1 MRRRFLAGIVA
12 VLFVIAG
19 ASQVLAA
26 ESAADDPM
34 GAEEFVRQLSN
45 DALGILNDTTLTQS
59 ERDQAFR
66 ELLKR
71 GFALDYVSR
80 LVLGRHG
87 RTASRAQLA
96 EYNRV
101 FPEYILR
108 IYSSRLTEYGDEEF
122 LVGGTAPAGKR
133 DIYVRIK
140 IVRPDGPPLTGD
152 WRLRKIKGD
161 FKVIDLKIEGISM
174 VITQRDEFLTK
185 IASSGLDSLIAD
197 LRRQAELDIAP
208 TANAAVE

>member
-1 MRRRFLAGIVA
+1 MRRKFLTGIVA
-12 VLFVIAG
+12 VFFAISG

-26 ESAADDPM
+26 GSAAEDPM

-66 ELLKR
+66 DLLKR
-71 GFALDYVSR
+71 GFALDYVGR

-87 RTASRAQLA
+87 RTASRVQLD

-122 LVGGTAPAGKR
+122 LVDGTTPAGKR
-133 DIYVRIK
+133 DIYVRVR
-140 IVRPDGPPLTGD
+140 IVRPDGPPLAGD
-152 WRLRKIKGD
+152 WRIRKIKGD

-174 VITQRDEFLTK
+174 VITQRDEFLAK

-197 LRRQAELDIAP
+197 LKRQAEPDTAP
-208 TANAAVE
+208 VIKAAVE